1 MKAKVKDIPQLRQEY
16 LKEQLGLCALCREP
30 INEGEAVLDHC
41 HKTGL
46 LRSVLH
52 RGCNA
57 YIGHMEN
64 NLARNLITPTRLH
77 NILNNF
83 TQYIQEHKPILHP
96 THRTPEE
103 RKLAART
110 RAKKRR
116 QRKSKE

>member
-1 MKAKVKDIPQLRQEY
+1 MRAKPRDIPQLRQQY

-30 INEGEAVLDHC
+30 IDLNEAVLDHC

-57 YIGHMEN
+57 YIGSMEN
-64 NLARNLITPTRLH
+64 GLARNRITPSRLH

-83 TQYIQEHKPILHP
+83 SQYIQAHKPIYHP

-103 RKLAART
+103 RKLAAQA

-116 QRKSKE
+116 AKKSKE

>member
-1 MKAKVKDIPQLRQEY
+1 MKAKPKDIPELRQQY
-16 LKEQLGLCALCREP
+16 LKEQSGLCALCHEL
-30 INEGEAVLDHC
+30 INEGEAVMDHC

-57 YIGHMEN
+57 YIGSMEN
-64 NLARNLITPTRLH
+64 GLARNRITPSRLL

-83 TQYIQEHKPILHP
+83 THYVQAHKPILHP
-96 THRTPEE
+96 THKTPEE
-103 RKLAART
+103 RKLAAKA

-116 QRKSKE
+116 AKKSKE